1 MKKPTPKPDAPRFDA
16 EGYQIGMHDL
26 NGGAL
31 PQPGKVEF
39 KPFTHGGA
47 RPGAGRKKSGRIP
60 VVLRLSAAT
69 LALLRAKALAEHKR
83 LSDVAEE
90 RLAGV

>member
-1 MKKPTPKPDAPRFDA
+1 MKKHTPKPDAPRFDV
-16 EGYQIGMHDL
+16 EGYQIDMRDI
-26 NGGAL
+26 NGAAL

-47 RPGAGRKKSGRIP
+47 RAGAGRKKSGRQP
-60 VVLRLSAAT
+60 VRLRLSTTT
-69 LALLRAKALAEHKR
+69 LARLRARARAEHR
-83 LSDVAEE
+83 PLSDIAEE